1 MSAQEIWEGM
11 VRVDSNMP
19 GQERMP
25 YHLEDPEEMI
35 EFLDDET
42 VTKALGRDSV
52 NRENDMEVMG
62 TYLH

>member
-11 VRVDSNMP
+11 VRVDSNNS
-19 GQERMP
+19 EKEFVP
-25 YHLEDPEEMI
+25 YHLEEPEEMI

-42 VTKALGRDSV
+42 ETMALGRDTV